1 VKLNIVLNRNSFKR
15 YFQNINF
22 GTNAAIPLSQ
32 YVKHFRLCETIF
44 TVGKLC
50 VAILCW
56 SKLKQNTIS
65 FILKKHNM
73 ILVLEC

>member
-1 VKLNIVLNRNSFKR
+1 MKLNIVLNRNFFKH

-32 YVKHFRLCETIF
+32 YVKHFGLCETVF
-44 TVGKLC
+44 TVEKLC
-50 VAILCW
+50 AVILCW
-56 SKLKQNTIS
+56 SKLKQNMIS
-65 FILKKHNM
+65 FILKRHYM

>member
-1 VKLNIVLNRNSFKR
+1 MKLNIVLNRNFFKC

-32 YVKHFRLCETIF
+32 YVKHFRLCETVF
-44 TVGKLC
+44 TAGKLC
-50 VAILCW
+50 AVILCW
-56 SKLKQNTIS
+56 LKLKQNMIS
-65 FILKKHNM
+65 FILKKHYM

>member
-1 VKLNIVLNRNSFKR
+1 VKLNIVLNRHFLKC

-32 YVKHFRLCETIF
+32 YVKHFSLCETVF

-50 VAILCW
+50 AVILCW
-56 SKLKQNTIS
+56 SKLKKT
-65 FILKKHNM
+65 
-73 ILVLEC
+73 